1 MNFDFLTTGTPWTDA
16 EFWVLVAL
24 VAFFG
29 VLVWLKV
36 PKAATK
42 ALDDKAAAIQSEL
55 DEAQRLRE
63 EAQALLD
70 SLRAKKAEAERQGA
84 EMLAAAQ
91 VEAKAF
97 AAEAKAKLE
106 ESLKRREALAE
117 RRIAQAEA
125 SAAAEVKAAA
135 ADLAAEAAEALLV
148 DRLKG
153 KKSDP
158 LVDRAVTQLAG
169 KLG

>member
-1 MNFDFLTTGTPWTDA
+1 MNFEFLGNWADA
-16 EFWVLVAL
+16 ESWVLVAL
-24 VAFFG
+24 VIFFG
-29 VLVWLKV
+29 VLIWLKV
-36 PKAATK
+36 PKTAVK
-42 ALDDKAAAIQSEL
+42 ALDDTAAKIQAEL

-63 EAQALLD
+63 EAQGLLD
-70 SLRAKKAEAERQGA
+70 SLKSKKADAERQAA
-84 EMLAAAQ
+84 EMLAAAEA
-91 VEAKAF
+91 EAKAF

-117 RRIAQAEA
+117 RKIAQAEA

-135 ADLAAEAAEALLV
+135 AELAAEAAEVLLQ

-153 KKSDP
+153 KRSDP
-158 LVDRAVTQLAG
+158 LVDRAVEQLAA